1 MICNLKI
8 GNIVRILPHG
18 LGYTYTTYYKMA
30 QKLKVENWE
39 DKTIPNSD
47 VDYVVKGFAEH
58 EDPKHEDIIVWIEDK
73 KEKGFLIGH
82 EALMVIQE
90 TLFLSKEDF
99 NI

>member
-39 DKTIPNSD
+39 DKTIPNPD

-58 EDPKHEDIIVWIEDK
+58 PLEEKDIVVWIEDK
-73 KEKGFLIGH
+73 EEKGFLIGH

-90 TLFLSKEDF
+90 TLFLDKEDF
-99 NI
+99 TI